1 MKAVPAPQPAQ
12 RASAPDAP
20 VRKSASPAAPQRKV
34 SDDTLTS
41 PFVEDLS
48 GKMQQELA
56 QRQAAEAARQ
66 AAEAE
71 AARQAAETADPAA
84 AADKKVGNMSLDEL
98 LNDIHNM

>member
-1 MKAVPAPQPAQ
+1 M
-12 RASAPDAP
+12 
-20 VRKSASPAAPQRKV
+20 

-56 QRQAAEAARQ
+56 QRQAAEAAAQ
-66 AAEAE
+66 AEAAE
-71 AARQAAETADPAA
+71 AARQAAEAADPAV
-84 AADKKVGNMSLDEL
+84 AADKNVSNMSLDEL